1 MLLLIKTKHKNT
13 VEQINY
19 YCQVCRPKLKLD
31 LKYNKKNLKSKDNG
45 SVVFTHLT
53 RIRGSDWKQ
62 YFLQKQTYKN
72 NIKAKYGG
80 LNIWKVEEKAHGYYS
95 CTLDISNILI
105 VIYVLWLE
113 WMNEWLHYL
122 ILLLYI

>member
-13 VEQINY
+13 VEQIHY
-19 YCQVCRPKLKLD
+19 YCQVCRPKRKLD

-80 LNIWKVEEKAHGYYS
+80 LNI
-95 CTLDISNILI
+95 
-105 VIYVLWLE
+105 
-113 WMNEWLHYL
+113 
-122 ILLLYI
+122 